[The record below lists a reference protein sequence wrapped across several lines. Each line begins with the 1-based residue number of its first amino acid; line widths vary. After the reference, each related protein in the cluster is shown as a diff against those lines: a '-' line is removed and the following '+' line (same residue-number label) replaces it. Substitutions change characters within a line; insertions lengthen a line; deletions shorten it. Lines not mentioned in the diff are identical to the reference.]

1 MILHANDIPSRQ
13 TRPGVIGKEP
23 NLGSRVVF
31 SEWSFAKGI
40 EVLPHTHNN
49 ESYGYVVSGKLLVR
63 LNDGDEHVLT
73 KGDIFFLAPLTEHYL
88 KMLEDT
94 VIVYASSPE
103 EKH

>member
-1 MILHANDIPSRQ
+1 MILHADEIPSRQ

-23 NLGSRVVF
+23 KLGSKVVF
-31 SEWSFAKGI
+31 SEWSFAQGI

-49 ESYGYVVSGKLLVR
+49 ESYGYVVSGKVLVR
-63 LNDGDEHVLT
+63 LNGKEEHILT
-73 KGDIFFLAPLTEHYL
+73 KGDLFFLAPQTEHYF

-103 EKH
+103 GT

>member
-1 MILHANDIPSRQ
+1 MILHADEIPSRQ

-23 NLGSRVVF
+23 KLGSKVRF

-40 EVLPHTHNN
+40 EMLPHTHNH
-49 ESYGYVVSGKLLVR
+49 ESYGYVLSGKLLVR
-63 LNDGDEHVLT
+63 LKGEEEHILT
-73 KGDIFFLAPLTEHYL
+73 KGDLFFLAPQTEHYL

-103 EKH
+103 GM